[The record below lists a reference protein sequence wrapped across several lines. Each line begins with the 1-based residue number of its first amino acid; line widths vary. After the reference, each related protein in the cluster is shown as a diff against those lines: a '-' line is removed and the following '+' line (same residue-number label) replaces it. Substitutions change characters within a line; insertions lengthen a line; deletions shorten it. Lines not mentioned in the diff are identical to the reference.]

1 MQTHLTPSSTPSRL
15 ADAPLEVLSFRLG
28 AEEYG
33 VSIEYVLELRSYSA
47 VTAIA
52 NAPAFMKGVVNLR
65 GVIVPIL
72 DLRIAFGLGEPTYD
86 PLTVVIIFSVDGRQV
101 GAVVDS
107 VSDVVA
113 LAGDQIKAM
122 PQTQSAVDEVYAT
135 GVGTLDE
142 RMIILID
149 IARLLSASLGM
160 ADPAAA

>member
-1 MQTHLTPSSTPSRL
+1 MQTHLTPPSGQSRP
-15 ADAPLEVLSFRLG
+15 AGAPLEVLSFRLG

-33 VSIEYVLELRSYSA
+33 VGIEYVLELRSYST

-52 NAPAFMKGVVNLR
+52 NAPEYMKGVVNLR

-72 DLRIAFGLGEPTYD
+72 DLRIKFGLGNVTYD

-107 VSDVVA
+107 VSDVVT
-113 LAGDQIKAM
+113 LAGEQIKAM
-122 PQTQSAVDEVYAT
+122 PQTQAAVDDVYVT

-142 RMIILID
+142 RMLILID
-149 IARLLSASLGM
+149 IARLLSASLGT
-160 ADPAAA
+160 DTAAA